1 MIKPGKKLF
10 NVLKNDIAFFN
21 ELYYQTRQK
30 KNFAK
35 DYDKRIKPIF
45 DEIIE
50 KGNDGQR
57 AFAKEMNK
65 GSICCAF
72 AGEWTKKYKR
82 SARIITDKSHG
93 LNYTFYNT
101 RSHGRKKM
109 YLKKQWDKPFC
120 RDYIRCLLMEQ
131 DIHSPHFYFTDT
143 VMETLKNGGTMLD
156 MGVAEGNFTLEFID
170 DADRVYMFEPDS
182 DWHGPLKK
190 TFEEYWD
197 KIVLCSKF
205 VSDKSSDSSVSV
217 DEFFGDNI
225 PTDIKLIKMD
235 IEGYEPNALNGMKKT
250 LEKNPDAVL
259 LICVYHKQYAEDEIR
274 NVLSQCGKYSIK
286 VRDGYMFFSEDP
298 ELAFPYIRHG
308 IIECR
313 AVR

>member
-1 MIKPGKKLF
+1 MIKYGKKLI

-21 ELYYQTRQK
+21 ELHFLTRQK
-30 KNFAK
+30 KPLGE
-35 DYDKRIKPIF
+35 DYDKNFRPIF

-50 KGNDGQR
+50 KGDDGQR
-57 AFAKEMNK
+57 AFAREMNK
-65 GSICCAF
+65 GRICCAF
-72 AGEWTKKYKR
+72 AGGWTKKYKR
-82 SARIITDKSHG
+82 SARIITDKSCG

-101 RSHGRKKM
+101 RSHGRKKLFFM
-109 YLKKQWDKPFC
+109 KQWEKAFC

-131 DIHSPHFYFTDT
+131 DVLSPHFYFTDT
-143 VMETLKNGGTMLD
+143 VMGALKNGGTMLD

-182 DWHGPLKK
+182 DWHEPLKK
-190 TFEEYWD
+190 TFAEYRD
-197 KIVLCSKF
+197 KIVLCDKF
-205 VSDKSSDSSVSV
+205 VSDKSSGNSVSV

-225 PTDIKLIKMD
+225 PEDIKLIKMD
-235 IEGYEPNALNGMKKT
+235 IEGYEQNALNGMKKT

-274 NVLSQCGKYSIK
+274 YTLSQCGEYDIK

-298 ELAFPYIRHG
+298 ELAFPYLRHG

-313 AVR
+313 AIR

>member
-1 MIKPGKKLF
+1 M
-10 NVLKNDIAFFN
+10 
-21 ELYYQTRQK
+21 
-30 KNFAK
+30 
-35 DYDKRIKPIF
+35 
-45 DEIIE
+45 
-50 KGNDGQR
+50 
-57 AFAKEMNK
+57 
-65 GSICCAF
+65 
-72 AGEWTKKYKR
+72 
-82 SARIITDKSHG
+82 
-93 LNYTFYNT
+93 
-101 RSHGRKKM
+101 
-109 YLKKQWDKPFC
+109 
-120 RDYIRCLLMEQ
+120 
-131 DIHSPHFYFTDT
+131 
-143 VMETLKNGGTMLD
+143 
-156 MGVAEGNFTLEFID
+156 
-170 DADRVYMFEPDS
+170 
-182 DWHGPLKK
+182 
-190 TFEEYWD
+190 
-197 KIVLCSKF
+197 
-205 VSDKSSDSSVSV
+205 